1 MTKKFQLIIRNEE
14 NFKDKVTIEF
24 NYARAIMIFSSIFLV
39 IFLLSFFFGKTLL
52 KRWYDPEYIAHKQKR
67 EIIRLAEQVDS
78 LRYFSEQKDRYID
91 HVNLMITGGDSLLNK
106 KSAVKPKEAGNAPAN
121 ANVSLDINEMS
132 QVETDLRKEFEHVE
146 LTAQPQIQAI
156 SQYQD
161 IFLLPPVLGYHIAQ
175 KFNLKGS
182 HYGVDVV
189 TKENEPVKA
198 VANGTVIL
206 SNWTQETGYTIAVQH
221 DGNMISVY
229 KHNSVL
235 LKKIGSFVQTGDIL
249 GIVGNTGEL
258 TSGPHLHF
266 ELWLKGNPVNPEYY
280 IKLTSD

>member
-1 MTKKFQLIIRNEE
+1 M
-14 NFKDKVTIEF
+14 
-24 NYARAIMIFSSIFLV
+24 
-39 IFLLSFFFGKTLL
+39 
-52 KRWYDPEYIAHKQKR
+52 
-67 EIIRLAEQVDS
+67 RLAEQVDS

-106 KSAVKPKEAGNAPAN
+106 KASSKPKETGAAPTN

-132 QVETDLRKEFEHVE
+132 PVEADLRKEFENVE
-146 LTAQPQIQAI
+146 LTAQPQIQGI

-161 IFLLPPVLGYHIAQ
+161 VFLLPPVVGYHIAQ
-175 KFNLKGS
+175 KFNLKGN